1 MTFKRFTQLPERQP
15 IFLKESRVQ
24 AFAAT
29 EDGTRIFLSGAFS
42 CLVEESADEVLATFN
57 RRTSDD
63 ADPA

>member
-1 MTFKRFTQLPERQP
+1 VFKRFTQLPDRQP

-42 CLVEESADEVLATFN
+42 CLVEESADEVLLAF
-57 RRTSDD
+57 RTRSSDD
-63 ADPA
+63 AEPS